1 MNITLKP
8 CKPIFS
14 RFFSKGRRGRGAELN
29 LIPQIFNELIFYFYF
44 RKVPV
49 SKVKRIPTTSSAL
62 DCEICCLSTPKS
74 VSLLNN
80 YGIFYSFWA
89 IELLNFLSFHNH
101 MERMRTMLPSP
112 SGAIWV
118 FSFVTVLYRFH
129 FIMFNNTCNNVS

>member
-1 MNITLKP
+1 M
-8 CKPIFS
+8 S
-14 RFFSKGRRGRGAELN
+14 
-29 LIPQIFNELIFYFYF
+29 YFYF

-74 VSLLNN
+74 VSVLNN

-101 MERMRTMLPSP
+101 MERMRTMVPSP
-112 SGAIWV
+112 S
-118 FSFVTVLYRFH
+118 FVMVLYRFQ
-129 FIMFNNTCNNVS
+129 FIVFNNTCNNVS

>member
-1 MNITLKP
+1 MKLRLNPVNT
-8 CKPIFS
+8 
-14 RFFSKGRRGRGAELN
+14 FFHVFFLRDGGGGEPSWIWFHKYSMS
-29 LIPQIFNELIFYFYF
+29 YFYF